1 MPIYEY
7 QCQACHERCEKL
19 EKVSAEPAVECPSC
33 KEPALKRQVS
43 AAAFHLKG
51 TGWYVTD
58 FRDKDK
64 KTTDSSAKDTK
75 TDTKK
80 TESKTTTTKE
90 TPAKTDTKQPAKEAK
105 KDGKDK

>member
-7 QCQACHERCEKL
+7 KCEDCGEHCEKL
-19 EKVSAEPAVECPSC
+19 EKVSDTPNTECPSC
-33 KEPALKRQVS
+33 KKNKLKRQVS

-51 TGWYVTD
+51 SGWYVTD

-64 KTTDSSAKDTK
+64 KKPDNKQGGTTESPKKETATTS

-80 TESKTTTTKE
+80 PEKKE
-90 TPAKTDTKQPAKEAK
+90 TTSKGSNKSEK
-105 KDGKDK
+105 KD

>member
-7 QCQACHERCEKL
+7 QCQECGERCEKL
-19 EKVSAEPAVECPSC
+19 EKVSAEPATECPSC
-33 KEPALKRQVS
+33 KKSALKRQIS

-64 KTTDSSAKDTK
+64 KPADDSKKETKVEPKKTSSTDTPVK
-75 TDTKK
+75 TDAKK
-80 TESKTTTTKE
+80 
-90 TPAKTDTKQPAKEAK
+90 PAKEAK
-105 KDGKDK
+105 KNGDNK